1 MLMMLQGMLVVG
13 RFFTPFYS
21 KKQGGARSHDATSFS
36 SSSAKASSSFGFAV
50 NSPGAGS
57 TIEAA
62 PPTMS
67 TAKDMHARRKLEL
80 MKSERAGGRGMAGRA
95 RKASKDESQGVQE
108 RGGGQVPASRGS
120 PSALNLTSSGGEL
133 PLGKGRI
140 RSLYETSVQ
149 VPGEGD
155 SASNRRSNLPDS
167 GDLILPQ
174 EAGSPKEFQIRTTL
188 NRSREDDDGFLS
200 E

>member
-1 MLMMLQGMLVVG
+1 MLLMLQGMLMVG

-21 KKQGGARSHDATSFS
+21 KKQGRVRSRDAASFS
-36 SSSAKASSSFGFAV
+36 SSSGKASGSFSFAV

-95 RKASKDESQGVQE
+95 RKSSKDELQVVQE
-108 RGGGQVPASRGS
+108 RGGSQVPAYRESR
-120 PSALNLTSSGGEL
+120 SALDLGSSGGEL

-140 RSLYETSVQ
+140 RSLYETGVQ
-149 VPGEGD
+149 VSGQGD
-155 SASNRRSNLPDS
+155 SASKRRANLPDS

-174 EAGSPKEFQIRTTL
+174 EPGSPKEFQIRTTL